1 MGMLI
6 KSIAILA
13 LFAAISAP
21 TFLIFLS
28 AIRYKRITG
37 GISSWAILVGALL
50 LTLLTLDVF
59 YPLVLTLVLK
69 MNAQQLAEATI
80 FLAYA
85 KPAVTYV
92 ALLLL
97 GIGMW
102 IQSKKMKV
110 IITKAGSGEET

>member
-1 MGMLI
+1 MGMLL
-6 KSIAILA
+6 KSIASLV
-13 LFAAISAP
+13 LFFAIFMP
-21 TFLIFLS
+21 TLLIFLS

-50 LTLLTLDVF
+50 LTFLTLEVF

-80 FLAYA
+80 FLTYA

-97 GIGMW
+97 GVGMW
-102 IQSKKMKV
+102 IQSKKMQV
-110 IITKAGSGEET
+110 IITKAGNSEKT